1 MEDPEPFAGANIETP
16 NVPFIILETPRRR
29 SFAERGADDDDI
41 AADDR
46 RALESD
52 LTCHEVR
59 ENRLIDVRLEID
71 DAVRS
76 KARNGRAGFRIER
89 DQTIAWRDVEDS
101 FLSPV
106 GPIGET
112 PSGKWTGGRRTA
124 WTFVFS
130 MDPALRTG
138 GSVER
143 DDGAARAG
151 GRVQHTANHQRRA
164 LELELWPRS
173 ERIRLEAPG
182 NLERVEVARSDLI
195 ERRVPRSSRIAS
207 VARPLALGRRERRA
221 CLGENAGR
229 AQQYDRQQRQ
239 HANHSAIGRHPSL
252 LVPGMCD
259 QMMARGA
266 RNRNAV
272 PFGIMHSPPR

>member
-89 DQTIAWRDVEDS
+89 DQTIAWRDVEDT
-101 FLSPV
+101 FLSSV
-106 GPIGET
+106 GPIRETASGERT
-112 PSGKWTGGRRTA
+112 WGRGAA

-130 MDPALRTG
+130 MNPALRTG
-138 GSVER
+138 RSVER
-143 DDGAARAG
+143 DDSAARAG
-151 GRVQHTANHQRRA
+151 RRVHPAPDHQR
-164 LELELWPRS
+164 
-173 ERIRLEAPG
+173 
-182 NLERVEVARSDLI
+182 
-195 ERRVPRSSRIAS
+195 
-207 VARPLALGRRERRA
+207 
-221 CLGENAGR
+221 C
-229 AQQYDRQQRQ
+229 
-239 HANHSAIGRHPSL
+239 
-252 LVPGMCD
+252 
-259 QMMARGA
+259 
-266 RNRNAV
+266 
-272 PFGIMHSPPR
+272 